1 MKIKFD
7 HVSFSY
13 EENTPV
19 VKDLSLEISSN
30 KMIAIIGPNGSG
42 KSTIAKLM
50 MGLLT
55 PDKGHI
61 YVDDILLD
69 EKGIIELR
77 NKMGIV
83 FQNPD
88 NQFVGSTVLDD
99 IAFGLE
105 NRCIEREEMLKR
117 IHEYATLV
125 KMEDYLEANPENLS
139 GGQKQRVAIASVLAM
154 QPDYLIFDEA
164 TSMLDPV
171 GVREIIET
179 MKILRNDASKTIITI
194 THNIEE
200 VLYAEQVIVMN
211 EGKIIAIGS
220 PLEILTNQPILEQA
234 HLENLPLI
242 ELINHLDDHY
252 KEIKDILWELL
263 YEA

>member
-13 EENTPV
+13 EENKPV
-19 VKDLSLEISSN
+19 IKDLSFEISSN

-105 NRCIEREEMLKR
+105 NKRIERSQMLKQ
-117 IHEYATLV
+117 IKEYAALV
-125 KMEDYLEANPENLS
+125 KMENYLEANPENLS

-171 GVREIIET
+171 GVKEIIET
-179 MKILRNDASKTIITI
+179 MKILRNDTSKTIITI

-200 VLYAEQVIVMN
+200 VLYAEQVVVMN
-211 EGKIIAIGS
+211 EGQIIAIGS
-220 PLEILTNQPILEQA
+220 PLEILTNQQILKQA

-242 ELINHLDDHY
+242 DLINHLDDQY
-252 KEIKDILWELL
+252 QKIKDALWELL
-263 YEA
+263 YEM